1 MERSSR
7 SFQPSQAVRK
17 FQAIFASP
25 NRYFTEN
32 SRWVPLN
39 LMVQLI
45 STEVACLIL
54 TLKPY
59 DITHLFFR
67 FKITCALTY
76 VAKNASV
83 EINLKLIITL
93 KKCCLQ
99 YFSRIY
105 FLFSCFQ
112 LIEYPASDLGTRI
125 GFKFRNWKITALL
138 WLLPMV
144 EQRAC

>member
-7 SFQPSQAVRK
+7 SFLPSQALESSRH
-17 FQAIFASP
+17 IFASL

-39 LMVQLI
+39 LMVPLI

-54 TLKPY
+54 TSKPH

-93 KKCCLQ
+93 KKML
-99 YFSRIY
+99 FTI
-105 FLFSCFQ
+105 FLENLFSILF
-112 LIEYPASDLGTRI
+112 
-125 GFKFRNWKITALL
+125 LL
-138 WLLPMV
+138 ADRVPR
-144 EQRAC
+144 Q